1 MYLNNSDV
9 REKKNDYLKE
19 KYYYVHHK
27 SGLDV
32 YVFPKKMSV
41 SYALFGTRYGS
52 IDNIF
57 RLKGDKEFTEVP
69 DGIAHYLEHK
79 MFENEDGVDTF
90 QRYAKYGA
98 SANAYTSFQKTAY
111 LFSCT
116 DNFSENLEILL
127 DFVTHPYYTEQTVAK
142 EQGIIGQEIRM
153 GEDNPGNALAFGL
166 LKDMYA
172 QHSVRKEIAGTVES
186 ISHITADLLY
196 RCYNVFYNLNNMSL
210 CVSGDVDPETVLSV
224 CDRVLKQGP
233 ELEIETLRES
243 EKPEVFK
250 KRSEKK
256 MKVSRPIFDIGVKNI
271 DISSDPRERMKISAE
286 IGILTNM
293 LFGGSSDFYNQLYKE
308 GLLSSSFGIWNEYNR
323 DYSFITLDGE
333 TDDPEV
339 IYDRFAEYVEQVKR
353 DGISE
358 AEFARFK
365 RVAVSDF
372 VKSFDS
378 TSEIANNMQEFIF
391 DGGDILDYADILG
404 SVSAGE
410 SFELFRKL
418 FREEYYAMSTVV
430 PVDA

>member
-1 MYLNNSDV
+1 MYLKNTEV

-19 KYYYVHHK
+19 KYYFVHHK

-41 SYALFGTRYGS
+41 TYALFGTRYGS

-116 DNFSENLEILL
+116 DNFKENLEILL

-186 ISHITADLLY
+186 ISHITAELLY

-210 CVSGDVDPETVLSV
+210 CVCGDVDCEDVLSV
-224 CDRVLKQGP
+224 CDRVLKIGP
-233 ELEIETLRES
+233 ELEIETLRET
-243 EKPEVFK
+243 EKPEVAK
-250 KRSEKK
+250 KRSVKK

-271 DISSDPRERMKISAE
+271 DISPDPRERMRISAE

-308 GLLSSSFGIWNEYNR
+308 GLLSSGFGIWNEYNR

-339 IYDRFAEYVEQVKR
+339 IYDRFAEYVEKVKKE
-353 DGISE
+353 GIDA
-358 AEFARFK
+358 AEFARYK

-404 SVSAGE
+404 TVTADE
-410 SFELFRKL
+410 SFELLKKL
-418 FREEYYAMSTVV
+418 FREEYYAMSSVL
-430 PVDA
+430 PLDA